1 MKNPKSNYI
10 GDAWRLR
17 RKRLIIR
24 GIIVGAV
31 ILVVAFTIFFIK
43 ILNMKDDFDAE
54 FSESSDLVSSS
65 HEPVSSE
72 ATASGEDTSDSAL
85 NSDPSEPADSATGTS
100 DTSTSEETTD
110 TELPPTTESTQYT
123 SEEEIETDEDGNEVT
138 TTTTISLLPDESE
151 PRETVLFPTS
161 YPLQTITHSQ
171 RDQSYANLKH
181 AVKKY
186 IEENDD
192 ARIGFY
198 YINLSTNESFGYNE
212 ALPFV
217 VGSSIYL
224 PMVTMFYDDV
234 RAGSRSTGTVV
245 AYHPDDVQGGTFS
258 SISDMP
264 DGKQYYLGQLADQ
277 ALSEGDSVALQMLL
291 NSMGGTENVLK
302 RLSSVTPAVDYAT
315 NQHYTDFQ
323 GNIQTG
329 AHRSSPYDLASYAE
343 TLYWNYMSYPESYQ
357 DAINALGASDPSV
370 GISRGFPAD
379 TTILHRPGTST
390 TFHSQSDVAII
401 LSSEPVIVCVTVE
414 TEDPEKAQEVQTALG
429 ALVYNFISYC
439 HA

>member
-31 ILVVAFTIFFIK
+31 ILAIAFAVFFVK
-43 ILNMKDDFDAE
+43 ILNMKDDFDEE
-54 FSESSDLVSSS
+54 FSESSDSVSFSTEPSSS
-65 HEPVSSE
+65 EV
-72 ATASGEDTSDSAL
+72 TLSGEDTSDSAQV
-85 NSDPSEPADSATGTS
+85 SGPSETVDPSESVSGS
-100 DTSTSEETTD
+100 SSSEETSD

-123 SEEEIETDEDGNEVT
+123 SEEEIETDDEGNEVT
-138 TTTTISLLPDESE
+138 TTTTISLLPDETE

-161 YPLQTITHSQ
+161 YPLQTVTHSQ

-186 IEENDD
+186 IEENED

-212 ALPFV
+212 SLPFV

-234 RAGSRSTGTVV
+234 RAGVRSPETVV
-245 AYHPDDVQGGTFS
+245 AFHPDYVQDGTYS
-258 SISDMP
+258 SISEMP
-264 DGKQYYLGQLADQ
+264 DGKQFYLGNLADR
-277 ALSEGDSVALQMLL
+277 ALSDGDSIALQMLL
-291 NSMGGTENVLK
+291 NNMGGSESVLK
-302 RLSSVTPAVDYAT
+302 RLSSMTSGIDYTAS
-315 NQHYTDFQ
+315 QHYTDYQ
-323 GNIQTG
+323 GNLQTG
-329 AHRSSPYDLASYAE
+329 AHRSSPYDLACYAE
-343 TLYWNYMSYPESYQ
+343 DLYWKYMSYPEDYQ
-357 DAINALGASDPSV
+357 DIINALRVNDSTSGLSRSFPS
-370 GISRGFPAD
+370 D
-379 TTILHRPGTST
+379 TTILHRPGSST
-390 TFHSQSDVAII
+390 TYHAQSDVAII
-401 LSSEPVIVCVTVE
+401 LSSEPVIVSITVE
-414 TEDPEKAQEVQTALG
+414 TEDPTKAQEIQVALG